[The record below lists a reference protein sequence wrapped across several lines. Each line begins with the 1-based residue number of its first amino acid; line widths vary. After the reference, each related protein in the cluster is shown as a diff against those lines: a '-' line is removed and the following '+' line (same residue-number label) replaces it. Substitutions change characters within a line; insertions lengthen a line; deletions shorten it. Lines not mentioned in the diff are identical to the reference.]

1 MQDNLNKIFEYAKYT
16 FEQVEKVKQYAPRIK
31 RFNEKNQNLPNVIMI
46 GPPGAGK
53 GTMTNLLK
61 DEVGYNLICTGDILR
76 AEKKSG
82 SELGKKIAQLIDS
95 GNLVPDEIVDEMIE
109 SELSKA
115 NGLVLL
121 DGYPRTISQAE
132 NLDRLLDNLVVIWL
146 DVPEDVTIQRN
157 LERGKT
163 SKRPDD
169 ANVDVIKQRLNNYN
183 KETAPVKEWYEK
195 TNSVVEVDG
204 VGSIPEVLE
213 RIKSS
218 LNI

>member
-1 MQDNLNKIFEYAKYT
+1 M
-16 FEQVEKVKQYAPRIK
+16 RIK
-31 RFNEKNQNLPNVIMI
+31 RFNEQNQNLSNII
-46 GPPGAGK
+46 FLGPPGSGK

-61 DEVGYNLICTGDILR
+61 DEVGYNLVCTGDILR

-82 SELGKKIAQLIDS
+82 SELGKKIAGLIDA

-109 SELSKA
+109 NELSKVD
-115 NGLVLL
+115 GPVLL
-121 DGYPRTISQAE
+121 DGYPRTIAQAE
-132 NLDRLLDNLVVIWL
+132 NLDRLLDNLTVVWL

-169 ANVDVIKQRLNNYN
+169 ANVDVIKQRLDNYN
-183 KETAPVKEWYEK
+183 KETAPVKEWYDK
-195 TNSVVEVDG
+195 SNRVIEVDG
-204 VGSIPEVLE
+204 VGPIPEVLE

>member
-1 MQDNLNKIFEYAKYT
+1 MTKIMK
-16 FEQVEKVKQYAPRIK
+16 
-31 RFNEKNQNLPNVIMI
+31 FNQHKLPNVIMI

-61 DEVGYNLICTGDILR
+61 DEAGYNLVCTGDILR

-82 SELGKKIAQLIDS
+82 SELGKKIAGLIDR
-95 GNLVPDEIVDEMIE
+95 GNLVSDEIVDGMIE
-109 SELSKA
+109 NELSKV
-115 NGLVLL
+115 NGPVLL
-121 DGYPRTISQAE
+121 DGYPRTIAQAE
-132 NLDRLLDNLVVIWL
+132 NLDRLLNNLTVVWL
-146 DVPEDVTIQRN
+146 DVPEEVTIQRN

-169 ANVDVIKQRLNNYN
+169 ANVDVIKQRLDNYN
-183 KETAPVKEWYEK
+183 KETAPVKEWYDK
-195 TNSVVEVDG
+195 SNRVIEVDG
-204 VGSIPEVLE
+204 VGPIPEVLE

>member
-1 MQDNLNKIFEYAKYT
+1 MK
-16 FEQVEKVKQYAPRIK
+16 IK
-31 RFNEKNQNLPNVIMI
+31 RFNEQNLSNII
-46 GPPGAGK
+46 FLGPPGSGK

-61 DEVGYNLICTGDILR
+61 KDNGFNLVCTGDILR

-82 SELGKKIAQLIDS
+82 SELGKKIANLIDK

-109 SELSKA
+109 TELSK
-115 NGLVLL
+115 VDEPILL
-121 DGYPRTISQAE
+121 DGYPRTIAQAE
-132 NLDRLLDNLVVIWL
+132 NLDRLLDNVIVVWL
-146 DVPEDVTIQRN
+146 DVPADVTIQRN

-169 ANVDVIKQRLNNYN
+169 ANVDVIKQRLDNYN

-195 TNSVVEVDG
+195 TGRVVEVDG
-204 VGSIPEVLE
+204 VGEIPEVLE
-213 RIKSS
+213 RIKNT

>member
-1 MQDNLNKIFEYAKYT
+1 MK
-16 FEQVEKVKQYAPRIK
+16 IK
-31 RFNEKNQNLPNVIMI
+31 RFNEQIPNLVIL

-53 GTMTNLLK
+53 GTMCNLLK
-61 DEVGYNLICTGDILR
+61 KYNGFNLVCAGDILR

-82 SELGKKIAQLIDS
+82 SDLGKKIANLIDK

-109 SELSKA
+109 TELSKIDEPI
-115 NGLVLL
+115 LL
-121 DGYPRTISQAE
+121 DGYPRTIAQAE
-132 NLDRLLDNLVVIWL
+132 NLDRLLNNVIVVWL
-146 DVPEDVTIQRN
+146 DVPADVTIQRN

-169 ANVDVIKQRLNNYN
+169 ANVDVIKQRLDNYN

-195 TNSVVEVDG
+195 TGRVVEVDG
-204 VGSIPEVLE
+204 VGEISEVLD
-213 RIKSS
+213 RIKNT

>member
-1 MQDNLNKIFEYAKYT
+1 M
-16 FEQVEKVKQYAPRIK
+16 RIK
-31 RFNEKNQNLPNVIMI
+31 RFNEQNQNLSNII
-46 GPPGAGK
+46 FLGPPGAGK

-61 DEVGYNLICTGDILR
+61 DENGYNLVCTGDILR

-82 SELGKKIAQLIDS
+82 SELGKKIADLIDK
-95 GNLVPDEIVDEMIE
+95 GNLVPDQIVDEMIQN
-109 SELSKA
+109 ELSKVT
-115 NGLVLL
+115 GPVLL
-121 DGYPRTISQAE
+121 DGYPRTIAQAE
-132 NLDRLLDNLVVIWL
+132 NLDKLLDNVIVIWL
-146 DVPEDVTIQRN
+146 DVPEEVTIRRN

-169 ANVDVIKQRLNNYN
+169 ANVDVIKQRLDNYN

-195 TNSVVEVDG
+195 TNRVIEVDG
-204 VGSIPEVLE
+204 VGDIPEVLE

>member
-1 MQDNLNKIFEYAKYT
+1 MK
-16 FEQVEKVKQYAPRIK
+16 IK
-31 RFNEKNQNLPNVIMI
+31 RFNEQNLSNII
-46 GPPGAGK
+46 FLGPPGSGK

-61 DEVGYNLICTGDILR
+61 KDNGFNLVCTGDLLR

-82 SELGKKIAQLIDS
+82 SELGKKIANLIDK

-109 SELSKA
+109 TELSKIDEPI
-115 NGLVLL
+115 LL
-121 DGYPRTISQAE
+121 DGYPRTIAQAE
-132 NLDRLLDNLVVIWL
+132 NLDKLLDNVIVVWL
-146 DVPEDVTIQRN
+146 DVPADVTIQRN

-169 ANVDVIKQRLNNYN
+169 ANVDVIKQRLDNYN

-195 TNSVVEVDG
+195 TGRVVEVDG
-204 VGSIPEVLE
+204 VGEIPEVLE
-213 RIKSS
+213 RIKNT